1 MDQTHLF
8 LHTSLRLPRSLS
20 VCQDVHLYR
29 IEFVVFS
36 AKVVILFTIFLNYL
50 ENYNVF
56 QMSTHIHQFSS
67 VQLLSRVRLFV
78 MWTQRWSWVSC
89 SRSGRGFRAG
99 MQEYHIHSGVMYM
112 TSLSLSCVWQSSV
125 LKLWVSVCALWK
137 LSFQQ
142 TLVSPENLSLL
153 D

>member
-1 MDQTHLF
+1 MWPSG
-8 LHTSLRLPRSLS
+8 TSSLPGASDCLSLGCNGLPKLKPCLS
-20 VCQDVHLYR
+20 SGGRKKTNLKGAVISRGHAGTVVALSHQAGWTPV
-29 IEFVVFS
+29 IFVV
-36 AKVVILFTIFLNYL
+36 
-50 ENYNVF
+50 
-56 QMSTHIHQFSS
+56 
-67 VQLLSRVRLFV
+67 
-78 MWTQRWSWVSC
+78 WTQRWSWVSC